1 MSVTVVLFSFEFVL
15 DVTESTCDLLLTS
28 SFSLEL
34 LVLVDVFTLSTDDT
48 VVTTSGGND
57 DEGNDETCA
66 VIGALI

>member
-1 MSVTVVLFSFEFVL
+1 MSVTVVLFSFEFIL
-15 DVTESTCDLLLTS
+15 GVTESTCDLLLTS
-28 SFSLEL
+28 SFLIEL

-57 DEGNDETCA
+57 DEDNDATCA